1 MDILISRILKY
12 LNGCLDNDHLY
23 KIGTFFVKYYTQ
35 MKCFDLNDVMEKGQ
49 FSYDDICDFCQ
60 HFGYRNFDE
69 FKDRLLI
76 DQQMRL
82 DEITLRMNQ
91 ISVDKFLNHL
101 EISTSKEEFMELIDE
116 LCDLIF
122 KCQRVVIIG
131 SLYPSNVTVDF
142 QTDLISFGKEIIEY
156 HHFDNDFYFNENDIA
171 IFISATGR
179 LLERSAKKMIP
190 QKICD
195 ADVVLITQNI
205 KYKTFENV
213 CADYVI
219 HVLGDYDSI
228 QFNYQIMMIFDILRI
243 RYFQKYYS
251 LKDDEE

>member
-1 MDILISRILKY
+1 M
-12 LNGCLDNDHLY
+12 
-23 KIGTFFVKYYTQ
+23 T
-35 MKCFDLNDVMEKGQ
+35 
-49 FSYDDICDFCQ
+49 
-60 HFGYRNFDE
+60 
-69 FKDRLLI
+69 
-76 DQQMRL
+76 
-82 DEITLRMNQ
+82 
-91 ISVDKFLNHL
+91 VDKFLAHL
-101 EISTSKEEFMELIDE
+101 EIPASKEEFMELIDE

-122 KCQRVVIIG
+122 NYQRVIIIG

>member
-12 LNGCLDNDHLY
+12 LNGCLDNDYLY
-23 KIGTFFVKYYTQ
+23 KIGTFLVKNYTQ
-35 MKCFDLNDVMEKGQ
+35 MKCYKLQDMIEKGN
-49 FSYDDICDFCQ
+49 FSKEDIIDFCH
-60 HFGYRNFDE
+60 HFGYVSFDE

-76 DQQMRL
+76 DQQVRL
-82 DEITLRMNQ
+82 DEIALRMNQ
-91 ISVDKFLNHL
+91 ITIDKFLNHL
-101 EISTSKEEFMELIDE
+101 EISTTQDEFLNLIDE
-116 LCDLIF
+116 LCDFIF

-156 HHFDNDFYFNENDIA
+156 HHFDNDFCFHKEDIA

-179 LLERSAKKMIP
+179 LLERSAKNMIP
-190 QKICD
+190 QNICE
-195 ADVVLITQNI
+195 AEVVLITQNI

-213 CADYVI
+213 CADHVI

-228 QFNYQIMMIFDILRI
+228 LFNYQIMMIFDILRI
-243 RYFQKYYS
+243 RYFQRYYS
-251 LKDDEE
+251 LEDHDD